1 MENAKRGN
9 DNSTTTS
16 TGEDKKPLTLHA
28 AFLIQASKSAYRV
41 PRENTPEYHF
51 FKERDAAYIPL
62 VLRQGS
68 RMFDLNDIASLN
80 SSTSSADGMNGS
92 MNGSTN
98 GNGNNNSDEQPHTFK
113 LPCSVVKM
121 IVDFFNREV
130 GKLPKKKESVIPDT
144 PRTKKDKAMEK
155 AAIPITTFL
164 SA

>member
-1 MENAKRGN
+1 
-9 DNSTTTS
+9 
-16 TGEDKKPLTLHA
+16 
-28 AFLIQASKSAYRV
+28 
-41 PRENTPEYHF
+41 
-51 FKERDAAYIPL
+51 
-62 VLRQGS
+62 
-68 RMFDLNDIASLN
+68 MFDLNDIASLN
-80 SSTSSADGMNGS
+80 SSISSVDGTNGS
-92 MNGSTN
+92 MSGTTN
-98 GNGNNNSDEQPHTFK
+98 GNNADEQPHTFK